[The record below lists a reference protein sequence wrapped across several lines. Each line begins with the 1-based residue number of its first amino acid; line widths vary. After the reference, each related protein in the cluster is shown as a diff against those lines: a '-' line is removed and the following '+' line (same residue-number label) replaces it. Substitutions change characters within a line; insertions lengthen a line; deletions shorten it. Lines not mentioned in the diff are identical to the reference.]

1 LSASQDDGEVERQ
14 NERAE
19 RFAPDQVFAH
29 IRSRLSLTLDPA
41 PAELLLSDPVVDADL
56 DDDGPTIFPPATG
69 TRAAAVL
76 VGLVAHR
83 GEVSIL
89 LTERAAG
96 LRVHAGQIAF
106 PGGKIEPHDE
116 TPAAAALREAEEEIG
131 LAPAHVEPLGYL
143 DPYVTGTGFR
153 VIPVVARIEPP
164 FSLRLH
170 AGEVADAFE
179 APFAFLMDSANHT
192 FDSRTFGGRL
202 RRFYAMPYGDRH
214 IWGATAGILRK
225 LYERLYC

>member
-1 LSASQDDGEVERQ
+1 LSASQDKRQDERQ
-14 NERAE
+14 DE
-19 RFAPDQVFAH
+19 RFAPAQVFAH
-29 IRSRLSLTLDPA
+29 IRSRLTFALDPA
-41 PAELLLSDPVVDADL
+41 PTELLLSDPLDADL
-56 DDDGPTIFPPATG
+56 EHDRPTVFPPATG
-69 TRAAAVL
+69 ARAAAVL
-76 VGLVAHR
+76 VGLVAHQ
-83 GEVSIL
+83 GEVSVL

-106 PGGKIEPHDE
+106 PGGKIESQDE

-143 DPYVTGTGFR
+143 DPYITGTGFR
-153 VIPVVARIEPP
+153 IIPVVARIQPP

-179 APFAFLMDSANHT
+179 APFAFLMDAANHT
-192 FDSRTFGGRL
+192 FDSHTFGGRL
-202 RRFYAMPYGDRH
+202 RRFYAMPYGDRY

-225 LYERLYC
+225 LYERLYA